1 MLPTRVPGNMAH
13 LFQPLD
19 LTVNG
24 YFKQFVKRKFVEW
37 YSNNVARALDDG
49 QDLESIV
56 IDFKLPIKPLHA
68 KWVTEGY
75 DYITSSI
82 GTIIYLRGWKK
93 SEYKET
99 LENVLEDNLDTFKD
113 IDPIETAKE
122 VSNNLFVINIM
133 YLSQQNLDD
142 YVSKVIRID
151 INSLSLCLL

>member
-1 MLPTRVPGNMAH
+1 M
-13 LFQPLD
+13 
-19 LTVNG
+19 
-24 YFKQFVKRKFVEW
+24 
-37 YSNNVARALDDG
+37 
-49 QDLESIV
+49 

-68 KWVTEGY
+68 KWVMEAY
-75 DYITSSI
+75 DYMTSSI

-151 INSLSLCLL
+151 TNSLSLCLL